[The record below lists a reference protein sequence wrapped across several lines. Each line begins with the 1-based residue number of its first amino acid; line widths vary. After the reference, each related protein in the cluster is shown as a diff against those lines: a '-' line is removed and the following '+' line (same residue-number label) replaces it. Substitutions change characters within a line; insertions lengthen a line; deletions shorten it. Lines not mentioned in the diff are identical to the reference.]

1 MQAVTAD
8 SRMPDPIPENLG
20 TAEGLK
26 RSPLKVE
33 VLEEFAHNMAD
44 NIIHSLISQMDM
56 LELEGSTSNQDQEML
71 AEELASAVIE
81 IALREVC
88 GGQNADDHFEGSF
101 AGKSVKEKYSLG
113 TQVDPVKECQT
124 SRDAQFFHPPLSQ
137 SGLPLVG
144 SLDYP
149 DAPPTTPLI
158 PELERS
164 RHSFARK
171 LKGGL
176 AQVFLPSPPPPTP
189 KDKED
194 NLDEAAS
201 DPQMEL
207 MEHLMHSLST
217 DGLAR
222 DKFDGGPHHR
232 ASTEAFAE
240 ALSCDIIDWVLNNK
254 ISEQIADHRDLH
266 LLAQE
271 LAGTIITSSL
281 DKAKTLV

>member
-1 MQAVTAD
+1 MQAVSAD
-8 SRMPDPIPENLG
+8 SRMPEPSPENLG
-20 TAEGLK
+20 TDEGLK
-26 RSPLKVE
+26 RSFLNTE
-33 VLEEFAHNMAD
+33 VLEEFAHNMSE
-44 NIIHSLISQMDM
+44 NIIQSLISQMEL
-56 LELEGSTSNQDQEML
+56 LELEGSTSNQDQEIL
-71 AEELASAVIE
+71 AEELASAVIG

-88 GGQNADDHFEGSF
+88 GGQGADDHFEGSF
-101 AGKSVKEKYSLG
+101 VGKSGKDNDLLDARVH
-113 TQVDPVKECQT
+113 PAKECQT
-124 SRDAQFFHPPLSQ
+124 SRDAHPPLSQ

-149 DAPPTTPLI
+149 DAPPTTPLL

-189 KDKED
+189 KDKEG
-194 NLDEAAS
+194 NS
-201 DPQMEL
+201 DGATSDHQVDL

-222 DKFDGGPHHR
+222 DKFEEGSQHG
-232 ASTEAFAE
+232 AGTEAFAE
-240 ALSCDIIDWVLNNK
+240 ALSCEIIDWVLSNK
-254 ISEQIADHRDLH
+254 NRAQTADHTDLD
-266 LLAQE
+266 LLAHQ

-281 DKAKTLV
+281 HKAKTLV